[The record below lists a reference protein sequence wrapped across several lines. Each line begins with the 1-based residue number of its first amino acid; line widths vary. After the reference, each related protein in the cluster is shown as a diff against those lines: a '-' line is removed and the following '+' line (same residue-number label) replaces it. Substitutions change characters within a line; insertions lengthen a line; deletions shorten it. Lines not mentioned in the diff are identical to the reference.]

1 MEAQII
7 PDRLYWI
14 CDNAPPRNK
23 PNAFY
28 FSIDN
33 FLVYQPFAHDFGPLN
48 LAMTYKF
55 CSELD
60 RILKDEKFSTNRIYH
75 YCQTEPG
82 KKANAAFLMGAF
94 QVLILKRTAQ
104 DAWEALANQGPFADF
119 RDAS

>member
-1 MEAQII
+1 MLLDTKKVVKLLIRKMEAQII

-48 LAMTYKF
+48 LAMT
-55 CSELD
+55 
-60 RILKDEKFSTNRIYH
+60 
-75 YCQTEPG
+75 
-82 KKANAAFLMGAF
+82 
-94 QVLILKRTAQ
+94 
-104 DAWEALANQGPFADF
+104 
-119 RDAS
+119 